1 VAGIVIGGHTGRQGT
16 TDVQGLYDELSPNY
30 IFGALDA
37 YAWLASPA
45 DPWRAEIDFGRVGVM
60 GHSLGAYAADMVAN
74 GDPLHRFR
82 AGIALDSYAHLM
94 HGVQPTVPTMF
105 EQSEQELF
113 SGPRLA
119 PPPPTA
125 LHATRA
131 DYAAAVAR
139 RVDTMFVVLRA
150 SNHQEFAYVGPEQ
163 GAPASRL
170 GQRVATYFALA
181 WLDRA
186 LGGHGGARRLLAT
199 GFDDSADRSSIGL
212 GTWDPVAMANRPYRI
227 AGAPIADA
235 LSSDYVSR
243 YAFGAHRCDDMK
255 RGC

>member
-1 VAGIVIGGHTGRQGT
+1 
-16 TDVQGLYDELSPNY
+16 
-30 IFGALDA
+30 
-37 YAWLASPA
+37 
-45 DPWRAEIDFGRVGVM
+45 M

-82 AGIALDSYAHLM
+82 AGISLDSYAHLM
-94 HGVQPTVPTMF
+94 HGVQPTVPTLF
-105 EQSEQELF
+105 EQSEQELL

-125 LHATRA
+125 LHATRQ

-139 RVDTMFVVLRA
+139 HVDTMFTVLRA
-150 SNHQEFAYVGPEQ
+150 SNHSEFAYAGPES

-186 LGGHGGARRLLAT
+186 LRRPGGTRRLLARR
-199 GFDDSADRSSIGL
+199 FDRSVDRSSIGL
-212 GTWDPVAMANRPYRI
+212 GRWDPVAMANRPYRI
-227 AGAPIADA
+227 GGGRIADA
-235 LSSDYVSR
+235 LSAAYVSR
-243 YAFGAHRCDDMK
+243 YAFGGRACGDMK
-255 RGC
+255 RGCRSP

>member
-1 VAGIVIGGHTGRQGT
+1 
-16 TDVQGLYDELSPNY
+16 
-30 IFGALDA
+30 
-37 YAWLASPA
+37 
-45 DPWRAEIDFGRVGVM
+45 M

-82 AGIALDSYAHLM
+82 AGISLDSYAHLM
-94 HGVQPTVPTMF
+94 HGVQPTVPTLF
-105 EQSEQELF
+105 EQSEQELL

-125 LHATRA
+125 LHATRQ

-150 SNHQEFAYVGPEQ
+150 SNHSEFAYAGPES

-186 LGGHGGARRLLAT
+186 YGRLRARR
-199 GFDDSADRSSIGL
+199 FDRSVDRSSIGL
-212 GTWDPVAMANRPYRI
+212 GRWDPVAMANRPYRI
-227 AGAPIADA
+227 GGARIADA
-235 LSSDYVSR
+235 LSADYVSR
-243 YAFGAHRCDDMK
+243 YALGGRACRDMK
-255 RGC
+255 RGCRSP